1 MTLYINNTTETFASN
16 NTAISGT
23 VSFILTSQFSK
34 TDTVIPATILV
45 DNSRYTELE
54 LTFDADFKDQHK
66 NGVYYYTIQN
76 ETEVFEKGL
85 VKIVTSPGGG
95 NGAIEYTATPAI
107 ENREAVVYYRPNY

>member
-1 MTLYINNTTETFASN
+1 MTLYIDNTTETFASN

-34 TDTVIPATILV
+34 QDTIIPATILV

-54 LTFDADFKDQHK
+54 LTFPATFKDEHK

-76 ETEVFEKGL
+76 TEEVFEKGL
-85 VKIVTSPGGG
+85 VKIVTEPGGG
-95 NGAIEYTATPAI
+95 NGAIEFIATPAI
-107 ENREAVVYYRPNY
+107 ENRVADVYFRPNY

>member
-1 MTLYINNTTETFASN
+1 MTLYIDNTTETFASN

-34 TDTVIPATILV
+34 QDTIIPATILV

-54 LTFDADFKDQHK
+54 LTFPATFKDEHK

-76 ETEVFEKGL
+76 TEEVFEKGL
-85 VKIVTSPGGG
+85 VKIVTEPGGG
-95 NGAIEYTATPAI
+95 NGAIEFIATPAI
-107 ENREAVVYYRPNY
+107 ENRVADVYYRPNY